1 MRPHESAPGYDD
13 PLGLLA
19 ACHRRIENQCV
30 LLHKLVAHLG
40 ANGSDAAA
48 REAASGIMR
57 YFDTAGRHHHEDEE
71 HDLFPVLARH
81 APALAPQVN
90 ALAAEHARMEAVWQR
105 LRAALA
111 QIAQGAPALD
121 GATVDEFTALYRAH
135 IEREERDIF
144 PTARQ
149 HLTPGELQTLAL
161 GMAQRR
167 GIRLTD

>member
-1 MRPHESAPGYDD
+1 MRPRETAPGYDD

-19 ACHRRIENQCV
+19 ACHRRIENQCA

-40 ANGSDAAA
+40 ANGSDTAA

-57 YFDTAGRHHHEDEE
+57 YFDTAGRHHHQDEE

-90 ALAAEHARMEAVWQR
+90 ALAAEHTRMEAAWQR
-105 LRAALA
+105 LRTDLA
-111 QIAQGAPALD
+111 QIAQGATALD
-121 GATVDEFTALYRAH
+121 GETVDEFTALCRAH
-135 IEREERDIF
+135 IAREERDIF

-149 HLTPGELQTLAL
+149 RLTPSELQALAL

-167 GIRLTD
+167 GIRLAD